1 MKNILT
7 ENSIDFVANI
17 WVVTCRQ
24 AINRN
29 KNTRYLVIIEGVYD
43 EKFKKLLNRLN
54 SNISIINIIFDSE
67 EKNVEIYNIKTDQ
80 KGVVSL
86 ENFKQRIIDITE
98 CKFIQSYAMGSK
110 ESTPLSRFFR
120 EKMGKGFALT
130 DIDFFLTK
138 NRLFIEEKNFV
149 KEGIG
154 YIGVGQCI
162 SFKEI
167 INDIFNG
174 IELMILCIDNNDFY
188 IENFD
193 RINCTNS
200 EYISGWG
207 KMISFKTKKISLE
220 DLLHILK

>member
-130 DIDFFLTK
+130 DIDFF
-138 NRLFIEEKNFV
+138 
-149 KEGIG
+149 
-154 YIGVGQCI
+154 
-162 SFKEI
+162 
-167 INDIFNG
+167 FNKKRA
-174 IELMILCIDNNDFY
+174 FY
-188 IENFD
+188 
-193 RINCTNS
+193 
-200 EYISGWG
+200 
-207 KMISFKTKKISLE
+207 
-220 DLLHILK
+220 